1 MTRAW
6 RRLVRRQ
13 GARHAAPVMRAPARQ
28 VALRHAERLLCATQ
42 GVSSLAS
49 RGTGAMR
56 ISIPSLAAAALIV
69 AGCGG
74 APTGAGAGSGGASDG
89 GGGGDDAGAGS
100 GNPDAGTGPDGGS
113 GSGGP
118 ATHMLS
124 VEISG
129 TGGASGSVQSTPA
142 GVAFRTALR

>member
-13 GARHAAPVMRAPARQ
+13 GARHAAGVMRAPARQ

-74 APTGAGAGSGGASDG
+74 APTGAGAGSGRASDG
-89 GGGGDDAGAGS
+89 GGVGDDAGAGR
-100 GNPDAGTGPDGGS
+100 G
-113 GSGGP
+113 
-118 ATHMLS
+118 
-124 VEISG
+124 
-129 TGGASGSVQSTPA
+129 
-142 GVAFRTALR
+142 